1 MKLPIRII
9 SIVSMLFAF
18 QTHYTIASETLYTS
32 DIQPRLADADK
43 DGVIDARDLCPG
55 TPISAAIDNNGCSNQ
70 VTKLLSVEL
79 NVLFDSGKSD
89 IKPRFYSELK
99 SLADF
104 LKSNPN
110 SNVVIEGH
118 TDSDGSAE
126 LNLNLSQQR
135 ASAISNVLI
144 DSFRIDPSRV
154 KGIGYGESRPISEND
169 TAEGRELNRRVVAE
183 VFAQQ
188 QFANER
194 WTIYSIDNENT
205 AFNSK

>member
-1 MKLPIRII
+1 MKFSVII
-9 SIVSMLFAF
+9 ISMLFVF
-18 QTHYTIASETLYTS
+18 QTPVIMAAETLYTS
-32 DIQPRLADADK
+32 DIQTRLSDADK

-55 TPISAAIDNNGCSNQ
+55 TPPSAAIDNNGCSNQ

-79 NVLFDSGKSD
+79 NILFDSGKAE

-104 LKSNPN
+104 LKNNPK
-110 SNVVIEGH
+110 SNVIIEGH

-126 LNLNLSQQR
+126 LNLDLSQQR

-144 DSFRIDPSRV
+144 DSFRIEPDRV

-169 TAEGRELNRRVVAE
+169 TAAGRELNRRVVAE